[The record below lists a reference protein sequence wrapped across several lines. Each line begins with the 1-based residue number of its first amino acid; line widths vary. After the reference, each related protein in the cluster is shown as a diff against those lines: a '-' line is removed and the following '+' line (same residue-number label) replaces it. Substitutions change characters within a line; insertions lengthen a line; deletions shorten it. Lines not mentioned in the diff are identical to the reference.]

1 MREIPEARS
10 GPGWGVA
17 FDLRKRR
24 PTPSSNGFVL
34 FCPPWFKPPTR
45 TYSLNRN
52 SFHMINK
59 VFTLNTFP
67 INQSLFKFC
76 ILFII
81 KYLKILKMNN
91 RKKFFTLMRRRCTTL
106 TRRSWR
112 RRRIF

>member
-59 VFTLNTFP
+59 VFVLNTFP
-67 INQSLFKFC
+67 NQSIIQILYFIYYKIFKNT
-76 ILFII
+76 
-81 KYLKILKMNN
+81 KNE
-91 RKKFFTLMRRRCTTL
+91 
-106 TRRSWR
+106 
-112 RRRIF
+112 